1 MLIPLLRRYL
11 APYWRAV
18 VVVCA
23 FQLIQ
28 TLATLYL
35 PGLNA
40 RIIDDGVTQGDTD
53 YIWRVGALM
62 IAVTIVQV
70 VCNVAAVYVGSRIA
84 MAVGRDLRAAVYARV
99 ESFGSREVAS
109 FGAPTLIT
117 RNTND
122 VQQVQLL
129 LFMGLTMLVAAP
141 ITGVGGLVMAMR
153 EDVPLSGVFLV
164 VLPTLLISLGLI
176 IRRMRPL
183 FRLMQ
188 VRIDT
193 LNAIMREQITGVRVV
208 RAFVREEREAARFG
222 EANELN
228 REVSVAVGRLMS
240 TFFPLLMGIMNLS
253 VVLVL
258 WWGASRVGAGDLQ
271 IGQLT
276 AFQQYLIQT
285 LMAVMMATFMFML
298 WPRSEVSAERIS
310 EVLQTEPAIDMTPDV
325 PAVSLTGG
333 RLDVESV
340 SFSYPGAEQP
350 VLSDVSLVARPGET
364 TAIVGSTG
372 SGKTTLLGV
381 IARLFDVGGGRVMI
395 DERDVREVRPA
406 DVWAA
411 IGLVPQKA
419 LLFTGTIAS
428 NLRFGRTD
436 ATEPELWEAL
446 RVAQADDFVRALPE
460 GLEAPVSQ
468 GGSNFSG
475 GQRQRLAIARAIVKR
490 PPIYLFDDSFSAL
503 DYATDA
509 ALRADLGAVTRESA
523 VVIVAQRISTIRSAE
538 RIVVLDEGRVVGT
551 GTHQQLMDA
560 CEVYRE
566 IVLSQLSAEEAA
578 A

>member
-84 MAVGRDLRAAVYARV
+84 MAVGRDLRAAVYERV

-381 IARLFDVGGGRVMI
+381 IARLFDVSGGRVMI

-566 IVLSQLSAEEAA
+566 IVLSQLSAEEADA
-578 A
+578 